1 MINVIFMGTPD
12 YAQKILQRLIDTEDI
27 NVTAVYTQPD
37 KPVGRKKILTPPPV
51 KTIAQEHNIPVYQ
64 PKRLRDEETIQE
76 VLQIK
81 CDYIV
86 VAAYGQILPQKI
98 LDHAP
103 CINLHASILP
113 QYRGASPIQQTLLN
127 GDKKTGVTAMLMEE
141 GLDTGDI
148 LKIETIDVADDMM
161 VEELFE
167 KLTQTAADLT
177 IDVLHKFESY
187 TPKKQDE
194 AEATHCK
201 KITKADGEVSLEN
214 ALEVYNKYRA
224 FTPWPGVY
232 LSSGLK
238 LKEMKLESAD
248 GVHEEAGKII
258 AIDKKSIVVTCK
270 QGSLRIY
277 KVQPQSKKEMDVLS
291 YINGKRVSLED
302 TLF

>member
-1 MINVIFMGTPD
+1 MGTPD
-12 YAQKILQRLIDTEDI
+12 YAQKILQRLIETDDI
-27 NVTAVYTQPD
+27 NVKAVYTQPD

-51 KTIAQEHNIPVYQ
+51 KSTALEYNIPVYQ
-64 PKRLRDEETIQE
+64 PNRLRDEETINE
-76 VLQIK
+76 LLAIE

-86 VAAYGQILPQKI
+86 VAAYGQILPREI

-127 GDKKTGVTAMLMEE
+127 GDTKTGVTAMLMEE

-148 LKIETIDVADDMM
+148 LKIETIDVSDDMM

-167 KLTQTAADLT
+167 QLTDVAAELT
-177 IDVLHKFESY
+177 LDVLHNFKDY
-187 TPKKQDE
+187 PPKKQDE
-194 AEATHCK
+194 SEATHCK
-201 KITKADGEVSLEN
+201 KITKADGEVSFDDAQSL
-214 ALEVYNKYRA
+214 YNKYRA

-232 LSSGLK
+232 LASGLK
-238 LKEMKLESAD
+238 LKKIALVESYVNHAT
-248 GVHEEAGKII
+248 AGEII
-258 AIDKKSIVVTCK
+258 AIDKESIVVACK

-291 YINGKRVSLED
+291 YINGKRLSIED
-302 TLF
+302 ILL